1 MGQFQQ
7 FFLKKHPWP
16 KKIKFVHIEG
26 PNGDNN
32 KIAKIPSRNL
42 KISSSKTTGPILIL
56 KFPPPELLGKFYD
69 T

>member
-7 FFLKKHPWP
+7 FFFKKHPWV

-26 PNGDNN
+26 PCLFFPKGDNN

-56 KFPPPELLGKFYD
+56 
-69 T
+69 